1 MDEEKK
7 EGPPIGALY
16 DVRGNRLALV
26 PCLDIIKIGEAEVKA
41 GISEDGRLTLFQH
54 NMVDNR
60 RRDAVQTAQKQLKN
74 EITRRKQESEA
85 LSKEIDKLLETS
97 EEDSANMEDISA
109 QMATKLALRAKHV
122 RRIKELESTKT
133 TTVSYTRVSGST
145 ASLRPGLVTAVSFL
159 DLPVIWCPNALA
171 EERGGQESEVTVTVD
186 VLPSLSIGPK
196 VSKILSEGMLETITR
211 MIDDSLLRSKTGVLT
226 LLHTSAAG
234 QDASTFDQKVKN
246 KELVLI
252 VIKAT
257 TGFVFGGFVADQF
270 GSSGSW
276 IAGSPFNFIYTLG
289 NSNLYTPQSGGNKQK
304 PIVAKFAKNPT
315 ATQGIHIT
323 SCGLHMGSSGALVAF
338 CSHSTVFPN
347 ADYTLANGFES
358 VVVDGNT
365 VAGCSSSFTPEFME
379 VYQVE

>member
-1 MDEEKK
+1 
-7 EGPPIGALY
+7 
-16 DVRGNRLALV
+16 
-26 PCLDIIKIGEAEVKA
+26 LDIIKIGEAEVKA

-186 VLPSLSIGPK
+186 VLPTLSIGPK

-226 LLHTSAAG
+226 LLHTSASG
-234 QDASTFDQKVKN
+234 QDASSFDQKVKN

-276 IAGSPFNFIYTLG
+276 ISGSPFNFIYTLG
-289 NSNLYTPQSGGNKQK
+289 NSNLYNQGSGGGNKQK
-304 PIVAKFAKNPT
+304 PVVAKFSKNP
-315 ATQGIHIT
+315 AASQGIHIT

-347 ADYTLANGFES
+347 SDYTLAPGFEG

-365 VAGCSSSFTPEFME
+365 VAGCTSSFTPEFME